1 LNTTPDSV
9 EVILAKLTTARWYMD
24 RVAVGDASLS
34 RQNLEKARQSF
45 DEVTQLLQRRTV
57 STEQYQQVQEQMEEL
72 RSRLQ
77 AAGEQV

>member
-24 RVAVGDASLS
+24 RVAVGDANLS
-34 RQNLEKARQSF
+34 RQNLERARQSF
-45 DEVTQLLQRRTV
+45 DEVTQLLKRLTF
-57 STEQYQQVQEQMEEL
+57 SNEQYQVQEQLEEL